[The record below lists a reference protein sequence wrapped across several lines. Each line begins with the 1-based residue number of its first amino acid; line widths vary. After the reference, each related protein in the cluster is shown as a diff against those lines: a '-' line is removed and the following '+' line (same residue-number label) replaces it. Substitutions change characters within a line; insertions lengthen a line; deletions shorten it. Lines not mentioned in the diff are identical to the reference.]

1 MRTCIEILVFL
12 CVIFVIVLLE
22 INSEKKQ
29 EKQRQLADKH
39 LLLYLLMNKWVEY
52 KQEGKNISHYL
63 ELQGYN
69 TIAIYGM
76 NYVGETLLRE
86 LRGTDIKVAY
96 AIDKDASYINADC
109 EIYSPYEDV
118 ERVDA
123 LIVTP
128 IFYYEQIKREMSIKM
143 SCPII
148 SIEEIIL
155 NDGK

>member
-39 LLLYLLMNKWVEY
+39 LLLYLLMTKWVEY

-86 LRGTDIKVAY
+86 
-96 AIDKDASYINADC
+96 
-109 EIYSPYEDV
+109 
-118 ERVDA
+118 
-123 LIVTP
+123 
-128 IFYYEQIKREMSIKM
+128 
-143 SCPII
+143 
-148 SIEEIIL
+148 
-155 NDGK
+155 